1 MAMDGYEP
9 ASGFNLP
16 PGCSEADVDR
26 AMGYGEA
33 APCGECAEAVDV
45 CCDYCV
51 CGRELPS
58 GRRLTPAPRRERPSS
73 GRATTCGTCRRTGA
87 GDGSSRA
94 GAGEGGADMDAA
106 QVAERLRRIKEEGI
120 SWSSL
125 TEAVLGRPALRA
137 EAVERLAELLEGAAR

>member
-16 PGCSEADVDR
+16 PGCSETDVDR

-51 CGRELPS
+51 CGRELAEWEASNPGAS
-58 GRRLTPAPRRERPSS
+58 PR
-73 GRATTCGTCRRTGA
+73 
-87 GDGSSRA
+87 
-94 GAGEGGADMDAA
+94 
-106 QVAERLRRIKEEGI
+106 
-120 SWSSL
+120 
-125 TEAVLGRPALRA
+125 
-137 EAVERLAELLEGAAR
+137 EAVEWARDHLRDIQEDGCRGWI